1 MQVKKIYDEED
12 KYSSV
17 LHVNIAIEC
26 STCIPTYIHKKYLG
40 YADDSTVLMFRA
52 RYSVRGYS
60 GAWRETSSI
69 LDTSN

>member
-26 STCIPTYIHKKYLG
+26 STCIPTYINSMWGMQMTL
-40 YADDSTVLMFRA
+40 LMCRVSV
-52 RYSVRGYS
+52 YSVRGYS

>member
-1 MQVKKIYDEED
+1 MQVKKIHDEED

-17 LHVNIAIEC
+17 LVHVNIAIEC
-26 STCIPTYIHKKYLG
+26 STCIPTYKNSIWGMQMTL
-40 YADDSTVLMFRA
+40 LMCRV
-52 RYSVRGYS
+52 RVYSVRGYS